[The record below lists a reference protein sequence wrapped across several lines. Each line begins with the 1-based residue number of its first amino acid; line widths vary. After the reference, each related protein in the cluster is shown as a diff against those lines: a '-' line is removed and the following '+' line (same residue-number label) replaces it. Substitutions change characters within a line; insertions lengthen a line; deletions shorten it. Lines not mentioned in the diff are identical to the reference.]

1 MTQDHDTPLNT
12 AVRLFPLSLEL
23 AEEWKVTAEK
33 AEAEVEELQEQKRN
47 CIEIID
53 DDAIEIAEL
62 KAEVE
67 RLRSQL
73 ERAVEIAEKI
83 WADCSNG
90 SEHTELAALKKEI
103 K

>member
-1 MTQDHDTPLNT
+1 MERKDLK
-12 AVRLFPLSLEL
+12 LEL
-23 AEEWKVTAEK
+23 AASK
-33 AEAEVEELQEQKRN
+33 AE
-47 CIEIID
+47 I
-53 DDAIEIAEL
+53 
-62 KAEVE
+62 E

-73 ERAVEIAEKI
+73 KRAVEIAEKI